1 MHVTIDLQLAKKQT
15 VSILNIRCIIFFIY
29 VLCLFMLL
37 DKLGNRFP
45 LPLVAP
51 PIGDISLTHV
61 IKLTAHSTMSPTP
74 TAMGQ

>member
-15 VSILNIRCIIFFIY
+15 VSI
-29 VLCLFMLL
+29 MLL

-51 PIGDISLTHV
+51 PIGDISITHV

-74 TAMGQ
+74 TAMGQSFIMTL